1 MADRVT
7 SRSLTTLLNYVI
19 QAFGERRDHGRGG
32 PVISRPG
39 IDITSYWEVHGHDRG
54 GRVGVEYLG
63 RKGKQDKV
71 FWFCDV
77 TWQLFL
83 GWCTGHIIILYV
95 TLILC
100 VWFLVNLSVRPP
112 HLCFLECWYPRTQVA
127 LLKVNYRTIKLWC
140 SVLLIIS
147 VTASHQMRRETF
159 NQTFHL
165 HFILM
170 VISPE

>member
-1 MADRVT
+1 MKYSTAT
-7 SRSLTTLLNYVI
+7 SNL
-19 QAFGERRDHGRGG
+19 
-32 PVISRPG
+32 
-39 IDITSYWEVHGHDRG
+39 EVLMIVWVSWSWTIFLRLQLCGDRG
-54 GRVGVEYLG
+54 GGARDRSRGRGLRLKGGGGEYLG

-147 VTASHQMRRETF
+147 VTTSHQMRRETF